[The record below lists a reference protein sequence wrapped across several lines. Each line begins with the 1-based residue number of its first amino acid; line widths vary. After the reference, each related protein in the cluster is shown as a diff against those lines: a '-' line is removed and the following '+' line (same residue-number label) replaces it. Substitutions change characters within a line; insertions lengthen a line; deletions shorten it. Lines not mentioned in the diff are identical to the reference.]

1 MRWLTQNALR
11 LIGPEGNQSDELN
24 DLAGRDQLEILSK
37 LLEAVINS
45 NSEPAKQSVEN
56 KQNAAPKQKASAA
69 QVKESGSGK
78 RASKAEEIFDEPDAE
93 AVKKETKSPK
103 RGSRPETKPS
113 AETRKPKKA
122 PVESVDDFEEEYD
135 PIAFWENFPD
145 DEDEP
150 SDADRDG
157 RKEPADKETKVAD
170 DSKES
175 MDSGMTATSTDAEE
189 GITEDSNTEESDP
202 FIESEKSDTS
212 TETDIQIDE
221 ETYPAFNP
229 EPVIIDGVRISVSA
243 AEGVFPEGA
252 SLSVAKVSNAEL
264 GAVEEALDVE
274 RDETEKVAISYTY
287 DIKVFDK
294 DGNE

>member
-1 MRWLTQNALR
+1 M
-11 LIGPEGNQSDELN
+11 
-24 DLAGRDQLEILSK
+24 
-37 LLEAVINS
+37 
-45 NSEPAKQSVEN
+45 
-56 KQNAAPKQKASAA
+56 
-69 QVKESGSGK
+69 GK
-78 RASKAEEIFDEPDAE
+78 RL
-93 AVKKETKSPK
+93 
-103 RGSRPETKPS
+103 
-113 AETRKPKKA
+113 RKIISILLVIVMIIGMCPN
-122 PVESVDDFEEEYD
+122 SVVL
-135 PIAFWENFPD
+135 A
-145 DEDEP
+145 
-150 SDADRDG
+150 
-157 RKEPADKETKVAD
+157 
-170 DSKES
+170 KES

-189 GITEDSNTEESDP
+189 GITEE
-202 FIESEKSDTS
+202 SDTS

-294 DGNE
+294 DGNELQPEEGADVKVSFSLDAVANENLETNIYHISEDASGSLSADILPMIYPGNSLQNLFIGGLNPYFQLDSALWHGLQYLYGFLIKIIYCHLKMEIGAATSRQCQQVFQDGQKM